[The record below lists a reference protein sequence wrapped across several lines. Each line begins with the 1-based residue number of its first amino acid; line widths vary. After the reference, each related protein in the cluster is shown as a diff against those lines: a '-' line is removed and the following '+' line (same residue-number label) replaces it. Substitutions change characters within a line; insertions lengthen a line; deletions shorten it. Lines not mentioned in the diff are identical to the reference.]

1 MKDKDLYLI
10 LCEALKTGGSNTKN
24 NCKKTINAEAVKP
37 MVKMVER
44 KWDYSCKNI
53 KEAIKFLTADE
64 ESKDDEDDRDH
75 LEDKYFFCQVGLAT
89 LMDLHHLQTITAI
102 AATTAMAQI
111 CTKVTMRMIG
121 IRRRRML
128 TRGTTKS
135 QRRRKRK
142 ITGEKMTTT
151 N

>member
-1 MKDKDLYLI
+1 M
-10 LCEALKTGGSNTKN
+10 
-24 NCKKTINAEAVKP
+24 NAEAVKS
-37 MVKMVER
+37 MVEMVER
-44 KWDYSCKNI
+44 KWDCSCKNI

-64 ESKDDEDDRDH
+64 ESKDDKVEDI
-75 LEDKYFFCQVGLAT
+75 FFCQVGLAT

-102 AATTAMAQI
+102 AAMTAMAQI
-111 CTKVTMRMIG
+111 RTKVTMRMMG

-151 N
+151 NKTTS

>member
-10 LCEALKTGGSNTKN
+10 MCEALKTGGSNTKN
-24 NCKKTINAEAVKP
+24 NREKKNAEAVKS
-37 MVKMVER
+37 MVEMVER
-44 KWDYSCKNI
+44 KCDFSCKNI
-53 KEAIKFLTADE
+53 KEAIKFLTADK
-64 ESKDDEDDRDH
+64 ESEDDKDDRDH
-75 LEDKYFFCQVGLAT
+75 VEDNFFFRQVGLAT

-102 AATTAMAQI
+102 AAMTAMAQI
-111 CTKVTMRMIG
+111 CTKVTMRMMG
-121 IRRRRML
+121 IRRRRTL